1 MISLLKQF
9 SRGCRS
15 DRAKC
20 IELDLERK
28 KIAMN
33 SISPLLETLSV
44 HMCSTVCGDED
55 SVSTWSDLLG
65 YSINIFAGFL
75 NLLRNFFGGSC
86 AGTCQPCLQLFN
98 QLFYISLKSYMLHE
112 HALLKSTAALHQQ
125 QLREHLIDEEQ
136 VAQWIRSRDL
146 APSSGPAAP

>member
-1 MISLLKQF
+1 MLLCQGDLDFIVKEQF

-15 DRAKC
+15 DSAKC

-75 NLLRNFFGGSC
+75 NLLPNFFGGSC
-86 AGTCQPCLQLFN
+86 AGTCQPCFQLFN

-112 HALLKSTAALHQQ
+112 HALLNYRTC
-125 QLREHLIDEEQ
+125 QLFTYSIYGIIQEAD
-136 VAQWIRSRDL
+136 
-146 APSSGPAAP
+146 

>member
-75 NLLRNFFGGSC
+75 NLLRNFFGGYVC
-86 AGTCQPCLQLFN
+86 GPLPTLFSTF
-98 QLFYISLKSYMLHE
+98 QHFFYVSLKSYMLHE
-112 HALLKSTAALHQQ
+112 HALLKSL
-125 QLREHLIDEEQ
+125 
-136 VAQWIRSRDL
+136 VSSAQHEIRT
-146 APSSGPAAP
+146 